1 MYLEVF
7 VYLQLLDLM
16 ATLVGF
22 KIGAQEAS
30 PFIRLLLAAG
40 PAAGVVASKLVA
52 VLLAGFCVWRQK
64 HHIVRWINYWYAA
77 LVVWNL
83 CIILVLQLR

>member
-52 VLLAGFCVWRQK
+52 VPLAGFCVWRQ
-64 HHIVRWINYWYAA
+64 NTT
-77 LVVWNL
+77 
-83 CIILVLQLR
+83 